1 MKNSNSTEP
10 AKRSQKL
17 NSPRTSQSFADTTS
31 QNNPNTHRNSQYL
44 PTLLYIA
51 CNKQNPCETKMSD
64 TDGKKPQTRE
74 ELVKTLVEATK
85 KATLPKVKLKS
96 KPTKP
101 TISGTAKALN
111 VHRDT
116 VYTWLKEFNV
126 DFKEII
132 DHIPTNLSDEN
143 VEDLGPTYLI
153 GEALLGE
160 GNELAHVDLMV
171 GDKDGPV
178 GKAFASGLSN
188 LSAGHTPLLAVIRPN
203 LPSKPYTLLVP
214 KVTVK
219 NMEDAGKIFG
229 PAQAA
234 IAKAVAD
241 SVEENVIPKDKVD
254 DWVIVCSV
262 FVHPQ
267 ASDFRKM
274 YQYNYSATKLALRRA
289 LIGYPSLEKMLYEKD
304 RAKHPIMGFKVP
316 RLWRPP
322 YLQISLDN
330 PELEKAKRVISQ
342 IPGSDRIIIEVGTPL
357 IKHYGTRV
365 INELRQTA
373 KDAFMVADLKTLD
386 VGKVEVDI
394 AYEDTADAVVAAGLA
409 PPETLDAFMHE
420 AKRLGIYGIVDML
433 NVENAVEKLKSMKE
447 FPDVV
452 ILHRGIDQETG
463 RTSGLERI
471 QILRQTFSDKR
482 FLIAVAGG
490 IVPETAKEALELGA
504 DIIIVGRY
512 VTQSRDLERAVRDF
526 LELTPKMREDI
537 DLFRVHTE

>member
-1 MKNSNSTEP
+1 
-10 AKRSQKL
+10 
-17 NSPRTSQSFADTTS
+17 
-31 QNNPNTHRNSQYL
+31 
-44 PTLLYIA
+44 
-51 CNKQNPCETKMSD
+51 MSGID
-64 TDGKKPQTRE
+64 IKKPETRE
-74 ELVKTLVEATK
+74 QLIRLLVEAAK
-85 KATLPKVKLKS
+85 KTTLEKAQAKRKTTR
-96 KPTKP
+96 PTL
-101 TISGTAKALN
+101 SATAKALN
-111 VHRDT
+111 IHRDT
-116 VYTWLKEFNV
+116 LYTWMKELNV
-126 DFKEII
+126 DFKTVMEQT
-132 DHIPTNLSDEN
+132 PTSAVAPAVSNGS
-143 VEDLGPTYLI
+143 TYLI

-160 GNELAHVDLMV
+160 GNELAHVDLLI
-171 GDKDGPV
+171 GDKEGAV
-178 GKAFASGLSN
+178 GKAFASGISN
-188 LSAGHTPLLAVIRPN
+188 LSVGHTPLLAVIRPN

-241 SVEENVIPKDKVD
+241 SVEENVIPRDKID

-262 FVHPQ
+262 FIHPQ
-267 ASDFRKM
+267 ASDFRKI
-274 YQYNYSATKLALRRA
+274 YQYNYGATKLALKRA
-289 LIGYPSLEKMLYEKD
+289 LTAYPSLDKMLYDKD

-330 PELEKAKRVISQ
+330 PDMDRAKKVLAQ
-342 IPGSDRIIIEVGTPL
+342 MPGSDRIIIEVGTPL
-357 IKHYGTRV
+357 IKRYGTRA

-373 KDAFMVADLKTLD
+373 KDTFMVADLKTLD

-409 PPETLDAFMHE
+409 PPETLDAFVHE
-420 AKRLGIYGIVDML
+420 AKRLGIYGMIDML
-433 NVENAVEKLKSMKE
+433 NVEDVLAKLKPLKE
-447 FPDVV
+447 FPDII

-471 QILRQTFSDKR
+471 KLIRQTFPDKK

-512 VTQSRDLERAVRDF
+512 VTQSKDIERAVRDF
-526 LELTPKMREDI
+526 LELTPTMREDI
-537 DLFRVHTE
+537 DLYRVHTE

>member
-1 MKNSNSTEP
+1 MSGIDAKKPETREALMKTLLEA
-10 AKRSQKL
+10 AKETTQQKQAYRQKL
-17 NSPRTSQSFADTTS
+17 S
-31 QNNPNTHRNSQYL
+31 
-44 PTLLYIA
+44 
-51 CNKQNPCETKMSD
+51 
-64 TDGKKPQTRE
+64 
-74 ELVKTLVEATK
+74 
-85 KATLPKVKLKS
+85 
-96 KPTKP
+96 KP
-101 TISGTAKALN
+101 TISATAKALN
-111 VHRDT
+111 IHRDT
-116 VYTWLKEFNV
+116 LYTWMKEFNV
-126 DFKEII
+126 DFKEIL
-132 DHIPTNLSDEN
+132 DRMPTKTSQIA
-143 VEDLGPTYLI
+143 EDSGTVYLI

-160 GNELAHVDLMV
+160 GTELAHIDLLI
-171 GDKDGPV
+171 GDKEGPV

-203 LPSKPYTLLVP
+203 LPPKPYTLLVP

-241 SVEENVIPKDKVD
+241 SVEENIIPREKVD
-254 DWVIVCSV
+254 DWVIICSV
-262 FVHPQ
+262 FIHPQ
-267 ASDFRKM
+267 ATDFRKVF
-274 YQYNYSATKLALRRA
+274 QYNYSATKLALKRA
-289 LIGYPSLEKMLYEKD
+289 LTKYPSIEKMLYDKD

-330 PELEKAKRVISQ
+330 PDLEKAKKIVTQ
-342 IPGSDRIIIEVGTPL
+342 LPGSDRIIIEAGTPL
-357 IKHYGTRV
+357 IKRYGTRV
-365 INELRQTA
+365 INDLRLTN

-409 PPETLDAFMHE
+409 PPETLDAFVHE
-420 AKRLGIYGIVDML
+420 AKRLGIYGIIDML
-433 NVENAVEKLKSMKE
+433 NVEDPVAKLKALKD

-452 ILHRGIDQETG
+452 ILHRGIDQESG

-471 QILRQTFSDKR
+471 KIIRQTFNDKR

-490 IVPETAKEALELGA
+490 IVPETAKEALEQGA
-504 DIIIVGRY
+504 DILIVGRY
-512 VTQSRDLERAVRDF
+512 VTQSKDIERAVRDF
-526 LELTPKMREDI
+526 LELTPSMREDI